1 MGRRWSAPV
10 ERICQ
15 YLGCRPDDILQF
27 EPE

>member
-1 MGRRWSAPV
+1 M
-10 ERICQ
+10 CQ